1 MSQQAFGRNMLLAAT
16 AIVVASLAAALW
28 VMESP
33 AKQRDRRLDE
43 RRLQELQAIGE
54 AIDDA
59 ATRTAR
65 MPRSLAELAGA
76 PGASLAIVDP
86 VDGVPYGFRAT
97 APTRYRLC
105 ASFATSTS
113 DRDPD
118 ARGYAYYPR
127 DWPHPAGLHC
137 FERQLD
143 AAAKAAIA
151 AARKPAR

>member
-1 MSQQAFGRNMLLAAT
+1 MNRDTFGRNMLVLAA
-16 AIVVASLAAALW
+16 AIVIASLAAALA

-43 RRLQELQAIGE
+43 RRLQELQAVGE
-54 AIDDA
+54 AIDE
-59 ATRTAR
+59 ATTRAGR
-65 MPRSLAELAGA
+65 MPRSLAELAAA

-86 VDGVPYGFRAT
+86 VDGTPYGFRAT

-113 DRDPD
+113 DRDPG
-118 ARGYAYYPR
+118 ARRNEYFR
-127 DWPHPAGLHC
+127 REWPHPAGLHC

-143 AAAKAAIA
+143 AAAKAAVA
-151 AARKPAR
+151 AAGKPAP

>member
-1 MSQQAFGRNMLLAAT
+1 MLVLAAG
-16 AIVVASLAAALW
+16 IVVASLAAALV

-43 RRLQELQAIGE
+43 RRLQELQAISE
-54 AIDDA
+54 AIDEA

-86 VDGVPYGFRAT
+86 VDGSPYGFRAT

-118 ARGYAYYPR
+118 ARRYEYFR
-127 DWPHPAGLHC
+127 REWPHPAGLHC
-137 FERQLD
+137 FDRQLD
-143 AAAKAAIA
+143 AAARAAMA
-151 AARKPAR
+151 AARKAAR